1 MSTPGHPLETRVQIA
16 EESYRRCQSEAFF
29 QSFYRRLLDTDAET
43 RAKFAH
49 TDFDRQNRLLA
60 HGIGL
65 LFIFARRRNPVL
77 LARIADRHSSHDLD
91 IPPGLYPH
99 FEESLLATA
108 REYDP
113 AWTPEVEA
121 AWRTAIAPGMDFMKG
136 RYRPAVAPA
145 AG

>member
-1 MSTPGHPLETRVQIA
+1 MSTTGQPLERRVQIA

-29 QSFYRRLLDTDAET
+29 QAFYRRLLDTDERT

-65 LFIFARRRNPVL
+65 LFIFARRQNPVL
-77 LARIADRHSSHDLD
+77 LARIADRHAAHDLD

-99 FEESLLATA
+99 FEESLVATA
-108 REYDP
+108 REHDP
-113 AWTPEVEA
+113 EWTPEVEG
-121 AWRTAIAPGMDFMKG
+121 AWRVAIAPGMEFMKG
-136 RYRPAVAPA
+136 RYRATATPA